1 MNVKEIAMIE
11 VNPVLGRA
19 VYFAL
24 GFVSCLTLVVFG
36 ML

>member
-1 MNVKEIAMIE
+1 MNVKEIAMTE

-36 ML
+36 VM